1 MTERTAHAAS
11 ATVLPPCPLDTE
23 RQALLAALDAGRNLV
38 LSASPGAGKSSR
50 VPLWLL
56 GAPWLEGRSI
66 IMLEPRRVAAR
77 ALAQYMAS
85 LLHEEIGRTVG
96 LRMRDESRV
105 SRHTR
110 IEVVTEGV
118 LTRLL
123 QKNPELPQA
132 GCIIFDEF
140 HERSLTADT
149 GLALCLESQAV
160 LRPALR
166 ILVMSATL
174 DVQAVYG
181 LMGHC
186 PTIQCQTRAY
196 PVEIRHIPPYA
207 RTGRIDGAA
216 AGLAGAFALWQHMAH
231 VILALLR
238 EEQGSL
244 LAFLPGA
251 GEIRQVMNL
260 LEDRLPPDV
269 LLCPLYGNL
278 SSASQNEAIAPA
290 PAHKRKVVLAT
301 SIAETSLTIEGVRM
315 VVDAGLA
322 RLSRF
327 DPSSGLSRLVT
338 ERVSLAGAA
347 QRAGRAG
354 RTEPGICCRL
364 WPVEEEKGMRPH
376 IRPEILDA
384 DLAGLLLQLSAWGAS
399 DPAAMAWLDVPPPAH
414 LAVARQCLEFLEAL
428 DCTGKPTDM
437 GRRMAKLPLAPR
449 TARMLLWGAAHGH
462 GPLACCLAALLE
474 ERDPLA
480 AAAAPDGQKHAHH
493 NRQDCDLTRRLD
505 WLCRQPDSRQPNSRQ
520 TGLREPRRD
529 RDDRGQQGL
538 RQRIR
543 RQSLRL
549 TRYTASGESGSAS
562 AAIDDRLNG
571 ATDVLF
577 AAALSD
583 MESTG
588 MLVAIAWPEQVAMLQ
603 AGSLN
608 TVNSAGSP
616 TAAYRMC
623 NGRSALVAQTDTLAR
638 QDFLAVAHVDGAL
651 PHGRIRLAAALD
663 SKAINSLFAQQIIE
677 QDTVRVSD
685 AGQVSARHQRTL
697 GALLLEDTPLPR
709 PKPEQVA
716 AALCACVRDQG
727 MDCLPWDDQSRQWRA
742 RVSLLRQLD
751 GDPWPLMD
759 DATLLNDLENWL
771 APALG
776 GCPSLAGLSASA
788 FFDAL
793 RGLLPGH
800 LRRQLETLA
809 PTHWQVP
816 SGAQKPILYGEEGG
830 PTLDV
835 KLQEMFGSKETP
847 TIAHGRVP
855 LLLRLNSPAGRPL
868 QITRDLAHF
877 WRNGYPAVRSEM
889 RGRYPRHPWPEDPF
903 TATATGLTK
912 KKLAAKGR
920 G

>member
-160 LRPALR
+160 LRPDLR

-174 DVQAVYG
+174 DVQAVSG

-520 TGLREPRRD
+520 TGLREPCRD

-800 LRRQLETLA
+800 LRRQLETQA

-847 TIAHGRVP
+847 TIAQGRVP